1 MSSLDV
7 EISFDFLKKEIKTFE
22 TVTIASNLENHNR
35 NFFPFPALSLHE
47 PDTLSDLSPGAKTLV
62 LFVLFVNVVN
72 WEKTRWFC
80 KD

>member
-1 MSSLDV
+1 MSSLDA
-7 EISFDFLKKEIKTFE
+7 EISCDLKKKEIKTFD
-22 TVTIASNLENHNR
+22 TVTTASNLENHNR
-35 NFFPFPALSLHE
+35 SFFPFPSLSLHE

-72 WEKTRWFC
+72 WEKRRWFC